1 MGWLFL
7 RELVEKQRNYFL
19 THETKDLAF
28 RKKQL
33 KLLREA
39 IQKYETRLFD
49 GLNKDFR
56 KSKFETY
63 ETEIGMALEEIRY
76 TIKHLSRWAK
86 PKKRPTPLAHFKSTS
101 RIYSEPYGVVL
112 VMSPWN
118 YPFLLTISPVIGA
131 MAAGNCVVVKTS
143 RYVPHTS
150 SVIKEMIEEYFDP
163 KYITV
168 VEGGRDVNTAL
179 LAEKFDYIFFTG
191 SPTVGKI
198 VMEAGAKN
206 LTPVTLELGGK
217 SPCIVDE
224 TANIKIAAKRIIWG
238 KLVNAGQTCVAP
250 DYILA
255 HKSVKNQ
262 LIEEL
267 KKVITSYY
275 GENIYESPDFPRI
288 VNEKHYN
295 RVSGLINKD
304 KVVFGGETVEKDNYV
319 SPTIMDNVIWDDDVM
334 KEEIFGPLIPVLE
347 FDKIKD
353 VIALLND
360 KPKPLALYYFS
371 TNKSNI
377 NELLKKVSYGGGC
390 VNDTL
395 VHLANINM
403 PFGGVGNSGMGG
415 YHGIDSFRTFS
426 HHKSVLTKAMWID
439 IPARYPP
446 YNEKD
451 LKTIRKLLK

>member
-1 MGWLFL
+1 M
-7 RELVEKQRNYFL
+7 RELVEKQRKYFL

-33 KLLREA
+33 NLLREA

-56 KSKFETY
+56 KSNFETY

-76 TIKHLSRWAK
+76 TIKHLKKWAK

-150 SVIKEMIEEYFDP
+150 SVIKEMIEQYFDP

-304 KVVFGGETVEKDNYV
+304 KVVFGGETVEKENYV
-319 SPTIMDNVIWDDDVM
+319 SPTIMDNVTWDDDVM

-377 NELLKKVSYGGGC
+377 NEVLKKVSYGGGC

>member
-1 MGWLFL
+1 M
-7 RELVEKQRNYFL
+7 RELVKKQRNYFM
-19 THETKDLAF
+19 THETKDIAF

-33 KLLREA
+33 NILREA
-39 IQKYETRLFD
+39 IKKYETMLFD

-56 KSKFETY
+56 KSNFETY

-76 TIKHLSRWAK
+76 TLKHLKKWAK
-86 PKKRPTPLAHFKSTS
+86 PKKKPTPLAHFKSTS
-101 RIYSEPYGVVL
+101 RIYSEPYGLVL

-150 SVIKEMIEEYFDP
+150 AVIKKMIEEFFDP

-255 HKSVKNQ
+255 HRNIKKQ
-262 LIEEL
+262 LVEEL
-267 KKVITSYY
+267 KNVITSYY
-275 GENIYESPDFPRI
+275 GENIYESPDLPRI
-288 VNEKHYN
+288 VNEKHYK
-295 RVSGLINKD
+295 RLSSLINKD
-304 KVVFGGETVEKDNYV
+304 KVVFGGKTAAEDNYIE
-319 SPTIMDNVIWDDDVM
+319 PTIMDNITWEDDVM
-334 KEEIFGPLIPVLE
+334 KEEIFGPLIPILE

-353 VIALLND
+353 VVSLLNE

-371 TNKSNI
+371 TNKYSI
-377 NELLKKVSYGGGC
+377 NEVLKRVSYGGGC

-415 YHGIDSFRTFS
+415 YHGIDSFGTFS

-446 YNEKD
+446 YNDKN
-451 LKTIRKLLK
+451 LKLIRKLMK

>member
-7 RELVEKQRNYFL
+7 RELVEKQRKYFL

-33 KLLREA
+33 NLLREA

-56 KSKFETY
+56 KSNFETY

-76 TIKHLSRWAK
+76 TIKHLKKWAK

-150 SVIKEMIEEYFDP
+150 SVIKEMIEQYFDP

-304 KVVFGGETVEKDNYV
+304 KVVFGGETVEKENYV
-319 SPTIMDNVIWDDDVM
+319 SPTIMDNVTWDDDVM

-377 NELLKKVSYGGGC
+377 NEVLKKVSYGGGC